1 MIALKRKIGGNIQT
15 ASTSCC
21 CVYVVAASRDNIF
34 SGHHLDAISRK
45 WLWNSGM
52 DFHVYTGHGVGF
64 VTHVVECKQCLK
76 YFM

>member
-21 CVYVVAASRDNIF
+21 CVYVVTAPRDNLF